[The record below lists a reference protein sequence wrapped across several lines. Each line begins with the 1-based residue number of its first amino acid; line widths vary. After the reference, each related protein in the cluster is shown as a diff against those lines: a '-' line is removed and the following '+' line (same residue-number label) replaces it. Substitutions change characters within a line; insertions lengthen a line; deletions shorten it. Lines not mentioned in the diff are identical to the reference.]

1 MGQTEL
7 AEARRCALRMGASLP
22 GSISVATLGVLK
34 KAPFNLLSG
43 RESLIWRTEELI
55 RTACDALERTD
66 LTAGAILSRAV
77 MESAAIMWKLK
88 ELLFARHSH
97 TEADF
102 NDQLMRLMLGGKIW
116 SEMPAP
122 FQILTLIDR
131 VARTIP
137 NFRKGYDLLSEIA
150 HPNWSGVVGMYS
162 NTDDANY
169 TTYFGRGLRDPGPTT
184 HAIACALL
192 GAGEIFE
199 KAYNQIAEEMPV
211 YLSELERMA

>member
-7 AEARRCALRMGASLP
+7 AEARQCSLRMGASLP
-22 GSISVATLGVLK
+22 GSISVAALGVLK

-55 RTACDALERTD
+55 RTACDALERAD

-88 ELLFARHSH
+88 ELLFARHNH

-102 NDQLMRLMLGGKIW
+102 NDQLMRLMLGSKIW
-116 SEMPAP
+116 SEMPMA
-122 FQILTLIDR
+122 FQVLTLIDR
-131 VARTIP
+131 VDRIVP

-150 HPNWSGVVGMYS
+150 HPNWSGVVGMYAD
-162 NTDDANY
+162 TDEANY
-169 TTYFGRGLRDPGPTT
+169 TTYFGRGLKGSGSTT

-192 GAGEIFE
+192 VAGEIFE
-199 KAYNQIAEEMPV
+199 RAYNQIADEMPV
-211 YLSELERMA
+211 YLSELERI